1 MYEEAAGFF
10 ELQQHEVAMARTAAP
25 TSSDTKL
32 RMEEAVI
39 QRNGADVLLLV
50 QWGAR
55 QDVGKTSCCKT
66 VAGLFAQRLGNC
78 AWTTRWAVHILLGC
92 DIAL

>member
-1 MYEEAAGFF
+1 LYEEAAGFF

-39 QRNGADVLLLV
+39 LRWGRGTGGRLAVSTMGGSARRWQDVLL
-50 QWGAR
+50 
-55 QDVGKTSCCKT
+55 
-66 VAGLFAQRLGNC
+66 
-78 AWTTRWAVHILLGC
+78 
-92 DIAL
+92 